1 MLADAAETGDELR
14 RLEGVFTRE
23 KKGEG
28 RGDLW
33 ACIGGIT

>member
-1 MLADAAETGDELR
+1 LR

-33 ACIGGIT
+33 ACIGGITWGGG